1 MLTEKKCKMTMIQ
14 RYIDNICEELEG
26 ALSYAEY
33 YIIFKNSK
41 PQWSKMYKE
50 MAQAEISHSNYLITM
65 TQEFIDELVWTD
77 EVDLEC
83 WKATLNKSA
92 EVENQVKIMLSK

>member
-1 MLTEKKCKMTMIQ
+1 
-14 RYIDNICEELEG
+14 
-26 ALSYAEY
+26 
-33 YIIFKNSK
+33 
-41 PQWSKMYKE
+41 
-50 MAQAEISHSNYLITM
+50 M